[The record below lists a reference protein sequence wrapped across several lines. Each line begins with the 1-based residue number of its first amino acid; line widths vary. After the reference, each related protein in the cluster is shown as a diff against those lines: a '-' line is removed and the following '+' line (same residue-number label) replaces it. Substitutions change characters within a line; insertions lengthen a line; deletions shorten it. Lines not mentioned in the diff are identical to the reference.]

1 MKSKRRRRRRKIV
14 LANYSRART
23 LQTDKRKKI
32 TKKITN
38 KITNKPQELYKN
50 QCINTCSNQ
59 KRWQMNLLDKG
70 MGYTE
75 LSEDNKQFCLTNA
88 KNTE

>member
-1 MKSKRRRRRRKIV
+1 M

-23 LQTDKRKKI
+23 LQTVKK
-32 TKKITN
+32 K

-59 KRWQMNLLDKG
+59 KQWQMNSLDKG
-70 MGYTE
+70 MSYTE
-75 LSEDNKQFCLTNA
+75 LSEDKKQFCLTNA